1 MDRTNEEQM
10 WELTTNVSRSDRDR
24 RHSSSASSSSQSTED
39 RQGSQVSSGRR
50 TRPSVSSISSQLPT
64 VREQKELRAL
74 SLASDE
80 TVISSKKV
88 LTDFRK
94 VASRDPEGEKRRRE
108 KSERFRAEN
117 QDQRDVYNRLKDW
130 ADSHVETPSGIIPR
144 WLLSYVRKSP
154 LPKTEELLS
163 LARHYYPPRVSNCK
177 LSAFRT
183 LVNHYTPLG
192 SITSARV
199 KSVRDHKTASEC
211 RLLMILDWQ
220 VKPDWVD
227 VRWMY
232 APLYNH

>member
-1 MDRTNEEQM
+1 MDRTNEEQV

-39 RQGSQVSSGRR
+39 RQGSQASNGRR

-64 VREQKELRAL
+64 VREQKERRAL
-74 SLASDE
+74 SWDVDNQPVAPQQPSPDE

-117 QDQRDVYNRLKDW
+117 QNQRDVYNRLKDW
-130 ADSHVETPSGIIPR
+130 ADSHLETTNGIVPR
-144 WLLSYVRKSP
+144 WLLSHGKKNP

-177 LSAFRT
+177 LSAFRN
-183 LVNHYTPLG
+183 LVDHYTPSG
-192 SITSARV
+192 RITSARV
-199 KSVRDHKTASEC
+199 RFRPGAC
-211 RLLMILDWQ
+211 R
-220 VKPDWVD
+220 
-227 VRWMY
+227 
-232 APLYNH
+232 A